1 MGVVVHKSGLKRI
14 FALGVHIMNMCKKT
28 LANTNPHLR
37 GKSQKDREALAAR
50 STITSTGVEG
60 VKVDLS
66 EAIDIPRRP
75 KRFYKS
81 SG

>member
-1 MGVVVHKSGLKRI
+1 MYFCIRV
-14 FALGVHIMNMCKKT
+14 VHIMNMSKKT
-28 LANTNPHLR
+28 IANTNPYLR
-37 GKSQKDREALAAR
+37 GKSRKDREALAAR

-66 EAIDIPRRP
+66 EAIDIVIPRRP

-81 SG
+81 FG